1 MSDKIFYTWT
11 QIQEASRLIADNA
24 RDMGY
29 DAVIG
34 IQRGGLIPAV
44 IISHEL
50 GIPMYSV
57 NCSLRDHVHKP
68 TMIDIPI
75 AKLDEHHVEHRQ
87 KYLCVDDI
95 NDSGE
100 TFRFLQEMFD
110 QRNLEVDYAVIH
122 DNVPSE
128 FSVDYWVHKIDKDKN
143 PVWIVYPWEK

>member
-1 MSDKIFYTWT
+1 M
-11 QIQEASRLIADNA
+11 
-24 RDMGY
+24 
-29 DAVIG
+29 
-34 IQRGGLIPAV
+34 
-44 IISHEL
+44 
-50 GIPMYSV
+50 
-57 NCSLRDHVHKP
+57 
-68 TMIDIPI
+68 
-75 AKLDEHHVEHRQ
+75 DEQHVEHRQ

>member
-1 MSDKIFYTWT
+1 MSDKIYYTWT

-50 GIPMYSV
+50 EIPMHSV
-57 NCSLRDHVHKP
+57 NCSLRDHVPKP
-68 TMIDIPI
+68 AMINIPT
-75 AKLDEHHVEHRQ
+75 AKLDAQHVEHRQ

-100 TFRFLQEMFD
+100 TFRFLQDMFD
-110 QRNLEVDYAVIH
+110 ERNLDVDYAVIH

-128 FSVDYWVHKIDKDKN
+128 FSVDYWVEKIDKDTN